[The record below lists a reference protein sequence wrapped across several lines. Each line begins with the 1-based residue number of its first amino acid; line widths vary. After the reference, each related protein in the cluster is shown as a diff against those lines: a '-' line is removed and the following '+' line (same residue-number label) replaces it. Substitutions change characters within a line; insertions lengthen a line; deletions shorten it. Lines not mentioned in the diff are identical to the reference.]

1 MTQTCSPRRALL
13 SVLCAALAF
22 FAVPLWHVNSALAQV
37 RNPHGVAVIIGN
49 RNYMGAGDVK
59 YAHRDAEAFRRYVL
73 DVLGFDPDNVI
84 HLKNASQAQMVGLFG
99 NRHDPKGKVWFY
111 LDPDEGRKVSDVV
124 VYYSGHGMPGLDNK
138 TPGAYLLPTDANPN
152 NPRLNGYSIDV
163 LYRNLAKLPAR
174 SVSVFLDACFTG
186 QAGDGQA
193 ILKAS
198 PIIRVAALP
207 DSVAKNMTVLT
218 AARKNQLAYWDEKS
232 RHGMFTHH
240 LLDALYGKGDADGDG
255 KVTAKETQ
263 GYLRSY
269 MRRAVRRLYQRDQ
282 VAELLDGSGK
292 GAAVLSAA
300 FSGGFPE
307 RPSLDGGTGVGK
319 KDETKTEEV
328 AKVVKADPGK
338 KEAALD
344 REKRKLV
351 QRGLASLGL
360 YKGFMDGAFGPK
372 TSGAIRTWQKAKGYG
387 ETGKLT
393 KEQADALV
401 AQGDEAEKK
410 AARERVARE
419 KEEAGRRAREAA
431 ERERSAREA
440 REREKSERERA
451 LLMPGRAFR
460 DCPDC
465 PEMVVV
471 PAGSYLMGSPH
482 DEKKRQKDEGPRH
495 RVTISQP
502 FAVGKYE
509 VTRREFGAFVRASG
523 QIMDGGCVYW
533 DIDEGKWKRDAAR
546 SWRSPGFE
554 QTDLDPVV
562 CVNWDNVKAYVAW
575 LSSKTGKPY
584 RLLNEAEWEYAA
596 RGGTRTS
603 RYWGDDASAQ
613 CAHANGADRALKAHY
628 SNWRW
633 VVASCRDG
641 FVHTA
646 PAGSFSANG
655 FGLHDVLGNVWE
667 WVEDCWNERYVGAPS
682 DGSPW
687 TGGDCGRRVLRG
699 GSWKIGPG
707 FLRSASRDWFGSGDR
722 GSSSGFRVARTLAP

>member
-1 MTQTCSPRRALL
+1 MWIPHSHR
-13 SVLCAALAF
+13 CAIRTGW
-22 FAVPLWHVNSALAQV
+22 PSSSATRTIRV
-37 RNPHGVAVIIGN
+37 RVRSGSRTGTP
-49 RNYMGAGDVK
+49 K
-59 YAHRDAEAFRRYVL
+59 AFRRYVVG
-73 DVLGFDPDNVI
+73 VLGFDPDNVI
-84 HLKNASQAQMVGLFG
+84 HLKDATQAQMVGLFG

-360 YKGFMDGAFGPK
+360 YKGFVDGAFGPK
-372 TSGAIRTWQKAKGYG
+372 TSGAIRSWQKAKGYG

-410 AARERVARE
+410 AARARVARE

-440 REREKSERERA
+440 REREKAQRERA

-460 DCPDC
+460 DCPEC

-502 FAVGKYE
+502 FAAGKYE
-509 VTRREFGAFVRASG
+509 VTRREFAAFVRESG
-523 QIMDGGCVYW
+523 HVVGGGCWVY
-533 DIDEGKWKRDAAR
+533 DSVKRGMVRDAAR

-554 QTDLDPVV
+554 QTDLDPAV
-562 CVNWDNVKAYVAW
+562 CVNWDDVKAYVAW
-575 LSSKTGKPY
+575 LSSMTGKPY
-584 RLLNEAEWEYAA
+584 RLLSEAEWEYAA

-613 CAHANGADRALKAHY
+613 CAHANGADGTLKAHY
-628 SNWRW
+628 SNWAW

-646 PAGSFSANG
+646 PVGSFSSNG

-682 DGSPW
+682 DGSAW
-687 TGGDCGRRVLRG
+687 TDGECARRVLRG
-699 GSWKIGPG
+699 GFRDFIPG
-707 FLRSASRDWFGSGDR
+707 ILRTAVRSRDGTGDR
-722 GSSSGFRVARTLAP
+722 FNESGFRVARTLAP

>member
-1 MTQTCSPRRALL
+1 MTQTCSPRRAPR
-13 SVLCAALAF
+13 SPCFVLPSRFLRFRCGL
-22 FAVPLWHVNSALAQV
+22 HVDSALAQV

-49 RNYMGAGDVK
+49 KNYTGTGQVRF
-59 YAHRDAEAFRRYVL
+59 AHRDAKAFRRYVVG
-73 DVLGFDPDNVI
+73 VLGFDPDNVI
-84 HLKNASQAQMVGLFG
+84 HLKDATQAQMVGLFG

-319 KDETKTEEV
+319 KDEKKEV
-328 AKVVKADPGK
+328 AKVVKPPKPAV
-338 KEAALD
+338 E
-344 REKRKLV
+344 RKSV
-351 QRGLASLGL
+351 
-360 YKGFMDGAFGPK
+360 KIDENPK
-372 TSGAIRTWQKAKGYG
+372 VAVGIYPKPVAKP
-387 ETGKLT
+387 
-393 KEQADALV
+393 
-401 AQGDEAEKK
+401 
-410 AARERVARE
+410 
-419 KEEAGRRAREAA
+419 RRA
-431 ERERSAREA
+431 
-440 REREKSERERA
+440 
-451 LLMPGRAFR
+451 PGTVFR
-460 DCPDC
+460 DCPEC

-471 PAGSYLMGSPH
+471 PAGSFMMGSPPS
-482 DEKKRQKDEGPRH
+482 EKDRNDDEGPRH
-495 RVTISQP
+495 QVTIPKS

-509 VTRREFGAFVRASG
+509 VTVEEYRRFAKATDRGGSDGCYVFDYHGNWPWRFKDTLASW
-523 QIMDGGCVYW
+523 Q
-533 DIDEGKWKRDAAR
+533 
-546 SWRSPGFE
+546 SPGFV
-554 QTDLDPVV
+554 QTDRHPVV
-562 CVNWDNVKAYVAW
+562 CVSRKNASAYVRW
-575 LSSKTGKPY
+575 LSQKTDKQY
-584 RLLNEAEWEYAA
+584 RLLSETEWEYVA
-596 RGGTRTS
+596 RAGTSTRYSWGEGVGRKRANCDGCGS
-603 RYWGDDASAQ
+603 RW
-613 CAHANGADRALKAHY
+613 
-628 SNWRW
+628 
-633 VVASCRDG
+633 DG
-641 FVHTA
+641 RGTA
-646 PAGSFSANG
+646 PVGSFQANG
-655 FGLHDVLGNVWE
+655 FGVHDMHGNAWE
-667 WVEDCWNERYVGAPS
+667 WVENCRDYDHGDAPS
-682 DGSPW
+682 
-687 TGGDCGRRVLRG
+687 GGRAHMNRDCAESGFRG
-699 GSWKIGPG
+699 GSWLDEPSYI
-707 FLRSASRDWFGSGDR
+707 RSACRSSLYVTYSYFSYVVGDGNFAIGLR
-722 GSSSGFRVARTLAP
+722 IARTLAP

>member
-1 MTQTCSPRRALL
+1 MRTWSSHRVLL
-13 SVLCAALAF
+13 IVLCATIAFLAASLWSTEVALA
-22 FAVPLWHVNSALAQV
+22 AV
-37 RNPHGVAVIIGN
+37 RNPKGVAVIVGN
-49 RNYMGAGDVK
+49 RDYRHPDIPAVSF
-59 YAHRDAEAFRRYVL
+59 AHRDADAFRRYVV
-73 DVLGFDPDNVI
+73 DVLGFD
-84 HLKNASQAQMVGLFG
+84 LKNIIDLRDATRAQLLRTF
-99 NRHDPKGKVWFY
+99 
-111 LDPDEGRKVSDVV
+111 GRKQKRASDLWAKLLPNREWDVV
-124 VYYSGHGMPGLDNK
+124 VFYSGHGVPGLNDGK
-138 TPGAYLLPTDANPN
+138 GYLLPVDVT
-152 NPRLNGYSIDV
+152 PRAAQEEGYPIDL
-163 LYRNLAKLPAR
+163 LYEKLGNLKNAR
-174 SVSVFLDACFTG
+174 SVQVYLEACFSGASAGG
-186 QAGDGQA
+186 Q
-193 ILKAS
+193 LVRSAS
-198 PIIRVAALP
+198 PVVVRPALP
-207 DSVAKNMTVLT
+207 KGLAGKVT
-218 AARKNQLAYWDEKS
+218 AVSASGADQIASWDVKA
-232 RHGMFTHH
+232 RHGLFTHH
-240 LLDALYGKGDADGDG
+240 LLEALYGKGDTDGDK
-255 KVTAKETQ
+255 KVTAKEVKA
-263 GYLRSY
+263 Y
-269 MRRAVRRLYQRDQ
+269 
-282 VAELLDGSGK
+282 LDGFMTR
-292 GAAVLSAA
+292 AAWLQHQREQDANVVSAPGTVLASAPPD
-300 FSGGFPE
+300 GFPE

-509 VTRREFGAFVRASG
+509 VTRREFGAFVHASG
-523 QIMDGGCVYW
+523 HVMGGGCWVY
-533 DIDEGKWKRDAAR
+533 DSGERKWKRDAAR

-554 QTDLDPVV
+554 QTDLDPVACV
-562 CVNWDNVKAYVAW
+562 SWRDAQAYVNWV
-575 LSSKTGKPY
+575 SEKTGKRY
-584 RLLNEAEWEYAA
+584 RLPSEGEWEYAA

-603 RYWGDDASAQ
+603 RYWGNDASAQ
-613 CAHANGADRALKAHY
+613 CAHANGADGTLKAHY

-646 PAGSFSANG
+646 PAGSFSANA

-699 GSWKIGPG
+699 GSWFGRPG
-707 FLRSASRDWFGSGDR
+707 SLRSANRGGDR
-722 GSSSGFRVARTLAP
+722 TGFRNNGSGFRVARTLAP

>member
-1 MTQTCSPRRALL
+1 MTQTCSPRRVLL
-13 SVLCAALAF
+13 SMLCAALAF
-22 FAVPLWHVNSALAQV
+22 FAVPLWDVDSALAQV

-49 RNYMGAGDVK
+49 KNYTGTGQVRF
-59 YAHRDAEAFRRYVL
+59 AHRDAKAFRRYVVG
-73 DVLGFDPDNVI
+73 VLGFDPDNVI
-84 HLKNASQAQMVGLFG
+84 HLKDATQAQMVGLFG

-360 YKGFMDGAFGPK
+360 YKGFVDGAFGPK
-372 TSGAIRTWQKAKGYG
+372 TSGAIRSWQKAKGYG

-440 REREKSERERA
+440 REEREGAARTCA
-451 LLMPGRAFR
+451 
-460 DCPDC
+460 PD
-465 PEMVVV
+465 
-471 PAGSYLMGSPH
+471 A
-482 DEKKRQKDEGPRH
+482 GPRLPGLPG
-495 RVTISQP
+495 V
-502 FAVGKYE
+502 
-509 VTRREFGAFVRASG
+509 SG
-523 QIMDGGCVYW
+523 DGGGSC
-533 DIDEGKWKRDAAR
+533 
-546 SWRSPGFE
+546 GFV
-554 QTDLDPVV
+554 P
-562 CVNWDNVKAYVAW
+562 
-575 LSSKTGKPY
+575 
-584 RLLNEAEWEYAA
+584 
-596 RGGTRTS
+596 
-603 RYWGDDASAQ
+603 
-613 CAHANGADRALKAHY
+613 
-628 SNWRW
+628 
-633 VVASCRDG
+633 DG
-641 FVHTA
+641 F
-646 PAGSFSANG
+646 
-655 FGLHDVLGNVWE
+655 
-667 WVEDCWNERYVGAPS
+667 
-682 DGSPW
+682 SP
-687 TGGDCGRRVLRG
+687 
-699 GSWKIGPG
+699 
-707 FLRSASRDWFGSGDR
+707 
-722 GSSSGFRVARTLAP
+722 